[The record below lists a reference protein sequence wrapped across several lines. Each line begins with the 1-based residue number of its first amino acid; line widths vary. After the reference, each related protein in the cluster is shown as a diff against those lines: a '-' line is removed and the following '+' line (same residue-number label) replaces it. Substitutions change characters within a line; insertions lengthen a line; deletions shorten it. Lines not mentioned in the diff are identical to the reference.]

1 MAWGWALL
9 LKPLI
14 GIAILALM
22 YFGARYGAWLLY
34 HLMPNCRAKRWL
46 FSDWESERA
55 RAATK
60 ARQRVL
66 NDAPLIR
73 GELGDD

>member
-34 HLMPNCRAKRWL
+34 HLMPNCRTKRWL

-66 NDAPLIR
+66 NDVPLIR